1 MNETIITII
10 LSFCTSIIVSLVLIF
25 IESKSLDKKIKRNI
39 ETLELIKKLNN
50 ETYGGNNER

>member
-10 LSFCTSIIVSLVLIF
+10 LSFCTSIIVSVVLIF
-25 IESKSLDKKIKRNI
+25 IESKSLDKKIKRDI

-50 ETYGGNNER
+50 EKYGGNK